1 MSRPERPEKFVAFAP
16 HMCYHKNTHKSIF
29 QNGARLTA
37 TAFRH
42 IMSGFRGEPEVRA
55 FCLKQS
61 MNDERPDGQ
70 GAGKGPGQAREAEG
84 HMNRG
89 GRNEKRRQMSFSRRL
104 IKVWIFGV
112 AIPLV
117 LVEILFLSQFYRINY
132 REVEESITSDLNR
145 MSREMTDLMD
155 NMKMLS
161 WLMEA
166 DGTVGKNLVTYLEE
180 NDSAEKG
187 DLLIYL
193 REQIANYEVA
203 NPSVANLTYLYIPK
217 GQDEPVKINQSSLVY
232 AGLPAEEDFLC
243 KWENMEFYGPHLSK
257 SRAGE
262 YDCISLLRKYRTLKE
277 YGEIYIYVESGFRYL
292 DELYLGSAA
301 DMDSIF
307 LMQSA
312 GGKVMYS
319 SDEGKVA
326 RGSELERGLSELRLK
341 GERYQ
346 VYTWEMKGDWQMH
359 VLVPAKEHYR
369 LVYRMALNLGLVT
382 LFVISFCILISV
394 LQWRSIYKA
403 FTRFDEGLRAIAE
416 DEDVESRV
424 ERMNIREFDAH
435 FELFDK
441 MKKNILRLLGK
452 VQDEEKRRRE
462 LEVRVVLGKINPHF
476 LYNTLDTLKWYAAGK
491 QDREMTRFIAALNR
505 LLLYNMSRDEATT
518 LEQELEAIRAYIVLQ
533 QLRYDIQFVVDTG
546 KHPEILQTVMPRF
559 ILQPVVENAIK
570 HSGCDRGEIRIEVE
584 LLANGKISI
593 LIKNNGSPIDPEKIR
608 QVLEQKQDV
617 SANGIGLQYVARML
631 ESFYGSEF
639 VLQAERLEDGF
650 NVVEIRVPFA
660 AEAIVKDARGMCS
673 VR

>member
-1 MSRPERPEKFVAFAP
+1 M
-16 HMCYHKNTHKSIF
+16 
-29 QNGARLTA
+29 
-37 TAFRH
+37 
-42 IMSGFRGEPEVRA
+42 
-55 FCLKQS
+55 
-61 MNDERPDGQ
+61 D
-70 GAGKGPGQAREAEG
+70 
-84 HMNRG
+84 RG
-89 GRNEKRRQMSFSRRL
+89 GRNEKRRQGSFSRRL

-117 LVEILFLSQFYRINY
+117 LVEFLFLSQFYRINY
-132 REVEESITSDLNR
+132 REVEESITGNLNR
-145 MSREMTDLMD
+145 VSRDMTDLMD

-180 NDSAEKG
+180 RDSAEKG
-187 DLLIYL
+187 NLLVYL

-217 GQDEPVKINQSSLVY
+217 GQKEPVKINQSSLVY
-232 AGLPAEEDFLC
+232 AGMPAEEDFLC
-243 KWENMEFYGPHLSK
+243 KWENIAFYGPHKSK
-257 SRAGE
+257 SMAGE
-262 YDCISLLRKYRTLKE
+262 YECISLLRRYRTLKD

-292 DELYLGSAA
+292 DELDMGSMA
-301 DMDSIF
+301 DMNSVL

-312 GGKVMYS
+312 DGKIMYS
-319 SDEGKVA
+319 SNEEVA
-326 RGSELERGLSELRLK
+326 AKGLDWQKGITEVQMA

-346 VYTWEMKGDWQMH
+346 IYSREMKGDWQLH
-359 VLVPAKEHYR
+359 ILVPTREHYR
-369 LVYRMALNLGLVT
+369 LVYRMALNLGLIT
-382 LFVISFCILISV
+382 LFVISFCLLISV
-394 LQWRSIYKA
+394 LQWRNTYKA
-403 FTRFDEGLRAIAE
+403 FNRFDEGLRAIAE

-424 ERMNIREFDAH
+424 ERMNIREFDEH

-452 VQDEEKRRRE
+452 VQEEEKRRRE

-491 QDREMTRFIAALNR
+491 QDREMTRFITALNR
-505 LLLYNMSRDEATT
+505 LLLYNMSRDDGTT
-518 LEQELEAIRAYIVLQ
+518 LERELEAIGAYIVLQ
-533 QLRYDIQFVVDTG
+533 QLRYDIRFVVDTG

-570 HSGCDRGEIRIEVE
+570 HSGCNRGEIRIEVE
-584 LLANGKISI
+584 LLASGKISI
-593 LIKNNGSPIDPEKIR
+593 LVKNNGSPIDPEKIR

-650 NVVEIRVPFA
+650 NVVEIRIPFA
-660 AEAIVKDARGMCS
+660 AEAIVKETRGICPS
-673 VR
+673 RADTAL

>member
-1 MSRPERPEKFVAFAP
+1 M
-16 HMCYHKNTHKSIF
+16 
-29 QNGARLTA
+29 TA
-37 TAFRH
+37 
-42 IMSGFRGEPEVRA
+42 
-55 FCLKQS
+55 
-61 MNDERPDGQ
+61 DGQ
-70 GAGKGPGQAREAEG
+70 GDRKGAWAARRAEG
-84 HMNRG
+84 HMDRG

-180 NDSAEKG
+180 RDSAEKG
-187 DLLIYL
+187 NLLVYL

-217 GQDEPVKINQSSLVY
+217 GQKEPVKINQSSLVY
-232 AGLPAEEDFLC
+232 AGMPAEEDFLC
-243 KWENMEFYGPHLSK
+243 KWENIAFYGPHKSK
-257 SRAGE
+257 SMAGE
-262 YDCISLLRKYRTLKE
+262 YECISLLRRYRTLKD

-292 DELYLGSAA
+292 DELDMGSMA
-301 DMDSIF
+301 DMNSVL

-312 GGKVMYS
+312 DGKIMYS
-319 SDEGKVA
+319 SNEEVA
-326 RGSELERGLSELRLK
+326 AKGLDWQKGITEVQMA

-346 VYTWEMKGDWQMH
+346 IYSREMKGDWQLH
-359 VLVPAKEHYR
+359 ILVPTREHYR
-369 LVYRMALNLGLVT
+369 LVYRMALNLGLIT
-382 LFVISFCILISV
+382 LFVISFCLLISV
-394 LQWRSIYKA
+394 LQWRNTYKA
-403 FTRFDEGLRAIAE
+403 FNRFDEGLRAIAE

-424 ERMNIREFDAH
+424 ERMNIREFDEH

-452 VQDEEKRRRE
+452 VQEEEKRRRE

-491 QDREMTRFIAALNR
+491 QDREMTRFITALNR
-505 LLLYNMSRDEATT
+505 LLLYNMSRDDGTT
-518 LEQELEAIRAYIVLQ
+518 LERELEAIGAYIVLQ
-533 QLRYDIQFVVDTG
+533 QLRYDIRFVVDTG

-570 HSGCDRGEIRIEVE
+570 HSGCNKGEIRIEVE
-584 LLANGKISI
+584 LLASGKISI
-593 LIKNNGSPIDPEKIR
+593 LVKNNGSPIDPEKIR

-650 NVVEIRVPFA
+650 NVVEIRIPFA
-660 AEAIVKDARGMCS
+660 AEAIVKEARGICPS
-673 VR
+673 RADTVL

>member
-1 MSRPERPEKFVAFAP
+1 M
-16 HMCYHKNTHKSIF
+16 
-29 QNGARLTA
+29 
-37 TAFRH
+37 
-42 IMSGFRGEPEVRA
+42 
-55 FCLKQS
+55 
-61 MNDERPDGQ
+61 D
-70 GAGKGPGQAREAEG
+70 
-84 HMNRG
+84 RG
-89 GRNEKRRQMSFSRRL
+89 GRNEKRRQGSFSRRL

-117 LVEILFLSQFYRINY
+117 LVEFLFLSQFYRINY
-132 REVEESITSDLNR
+132 REVEESITGNLNR
-145 MSREMTDLMD
+145 VSRDMTDLMD

-180 NDSAEKG
+180 RDSAEKG
-187 DLLIYL
+187 NLLVYL

-217 GQDEPVKINQSSLVY
+217 GQEEPVKINQSSLVY

-243 KWENMEFYGPHLSK
+243 KWENIAFYGPHKSK
-257 SRAGE
+257 SMAGE
-262 YDCISLLRKYRTLKE
+262 YECISLLRRYRTLKD

-292 DELYLGSAA
+292 DELDMGSMA
-301 DMDSIF
+301 DMDSVL

-312 GGKVMYS
+312 DGKIMYS
-319 SDEGKVA
+319 SDEKVA
-326 RGSELERGLSELRLK
+326 AKGLDWQTGITEVQMA

-346 VYTWEMKGDWQMH
+346 IYSREMKGDWQLH
-359 VLVPAKEHYR
+359 ILVPTREHYR
-369 LVYRMALNLGLVT
+369 LVYRMALNLGLIT
-382 LFVISFCILISV
+382 LFVISFCLLISV
-394 LQWRSIYKA
+394 LQWRNTYKA
-403 FTRFDEGLRAIAE
+403 FNRFDEGLRAIAE

-424 ERMNIREFDAH
+424 ERMNIREFDEH

-452 VQDEEKRRRE
+452 VQEEEKRRRE

-491 QDREMTRFIAALNR
+491 QDREMTRFITALNR
-505 LLLYNMSRDEATT
+505 LLLYNMSRDDGTT
-518 LEQELEAIRAYIVLQ
+518 LERELEAIGAYIVLQ
-533 QLRYDIQFVVDTG
+533 QLRYDIRFVVETG

-570 HSGCDRGEIRIEVE
+570 HSGCNRGEIRIEVE
-584 LLANGKISI
+584 LLASGKISI
-593 LIKNNGSPIDPEKIR
+593 LVKNNGSPIDPEKIR

-650 NVVEIRVPFA
+650 NVVEIRIPFA
-660 AEAIVKDARGMCS
+660 AEAIVKETRGICPS
-673 VR
+673 RADTAL

>member
-1 MSRPERPEKFVAFAP
+1 M
-16 HMCYHKNTHKSIF
+16 
-29 QNGARLTA
+29 TA
-37 TAFRH
+37 
-42 IMSGFRGEPEVRA
+42 
-55 FCLKQS
+55 
-61 MNDERPDGQ
+61 DGQ
-70 GAGKGPGQAREAEG
+70 GDRKGAWAARRAEG
-84 HMNRG
+84 HMDRG

-117 LVEILFLSQFYRINY
+117 LVEILFLAQFYRINY

-180 NDSAEKG
+180 RDSAEKG
-187 DLLIYL
+187 NLLVYL

-217 GQDEPVKINQSSLVY
+217 GQKEPVKINQSSLVY
-232 AGLPAEEDFLC
+232 AGMPAEEDFLC
-243 KWENMEFYGPHLSK
+243 KWENIAFYGPHKSK
-257 SRAGE
+257 SMAGE
-262 YDCISLLRKYRTLKE
+262 YECISLLRRYRTLKD

-292 DELYLGSAA
+292 DELDMGSMA
-301 DMDSIF
+301 DMNSVL

-312 GGKVMYS
+312 DGKIMYS
-319 SDEGKVA
+319 SNEEVA
-326 RGSELERGLSELRLK
+326 AKGLDWQKGITEVQMA

-346 VYTWEMKGDWQMH
+346 IYSREMKGDWQLH
-359 VLVPAKEHYR
+359 ILVPTREHYR
-369 LVYRMALNLGLVT
+369 LVYRMALNLGLIT
-382 LFVISFCILISV
+382 LFVISFCLLISV
-394 LQWRSIYKA
+394 LQWRNTYKA
-403 FTRFDEGLRAIAE
+403 FNRFDEGLRAIAE

-424 ERMNIREFDAH
+424 ERMNIREFDEH

-452 VQDEEKRRRE
+452 VQEEEKRRRE

-491 QDREMTRFIAALNR
+491 QDREMTRFITALNR
-505 LLLYNMSRDEATT
+505 LLLYNMSRDDGTT
-518 LEQELEAIRAYIVLQ
+518 LERELEAIGAYIVLQ
-533 QLRYDIQFVVDTG
+533 QLRYDIRFVVDTG

-570 HSGCDRGEIRIEVE
+570 HSGCNKGEIRIEVE
-584 LLANGKISI
+584 LLASGKISI
-593 LIKNNGSPIDPEKIR
+593 LVKNNGSPIDPEKIR

-650 NVVEIRVPFA
+650 NVVEIRIPFA
-660 AEAIVKDARGMCS
+660 AEAIVKEARGICPS
-673 VR
+673 RADTVL

>member
-1 MSRPERPEKFVAFAP
+1 M
-16 HMCYHKNTHKSIF
+16 
-29 QNGARLTA
+29 
-37 TAFRH
+37 
-42 IMSGFRGEPEVRA
+42 
-55 FCLKQS
+55 
-61 MNDERPDGQ
+61 D
-70 GAGKGPGQAREAEG
+70 
-84 HMNRG
+84 RG
-89 GRNEKRRQMSFSRRL
+89 GRNEKRRQGSFSRRL

-117 LVEILFLSQFYRINY
+117 LVEFLFLSQFYRINY
-132 REVEESITSDLNR
+132 REVEESITGNLNR
-145 MSREMTDLMD
+145 VSRDMTDLMD

-180 NDSAEKG
+180 RDSAEKG
-187 DLLIYL
+187 NLLVYL

-217 GQDEPVKINQSSLVY
+217 GQKEPVKINQSSLVY
-232 AGLPAEEDFLC
+232 AGMPAEEDFLC
-243 KWENMEFYGPHLSK
+243 KWENIAFYGPHKSK
-257 SRAGE
+257 SMAGE
-262 YDCISLLRKYRTLKE
+262 YECISLLRRYRTLKD

-292 DELYLGSAA
+292 DELDMGSMA
-301 DMDSIF
+301 DMDSVL

-312 GGKVMYS
+312 DGKIMYS
-319 SDEGKVA
+319 SDEEVA
-326 RGSELERGLSELRLK
+326 AKGLDWQTGITEVQMA

-346 VYTWEMKGDWQMH
+346 IYSREMKGDWQLH
-359 VLVPAKEHYR
+359 ILVPTREHYR
-369 LVYRMALNLGLVT
+369 LVYRMALNLGLIT
-382 LFVISFCILISV
+382 LFVISFCLLISV
-394 LQWRSIYKA
+394 LQWRNTYKA
-403 FTRFDEGLRAIAE
+403 FNRFDEGLRAIAE

-424 ERMNIREFDAH
+424 ERMNIREFDEH

-452 VQDEEKRRRE
+452 VQEEEKRRRE

-491 QDREMTRFIAALNR
+491 QDREMTRFITALNR
-505 LLLYNMSRDEATT
+505 LLLYNMSRDDGTT
-518 LEQELEAIRAYIVLQ
+518 LERELEAIGAYIVLQ
-533 QLRYDIQFVVDTG
+533 QLRYDIRFVVDTG

-570 HSGCDRGEIRIEVE
+570 HSGCNKGEIRIEVE
-584 LLANGKISI
+584 LLASGKISI
-593 LIKNNGSPIDPEKIR
+593 LVKNNGSPIDPEKIR

-650 NVVEIRVPFA
+650 NVVEIRIPFA
-660 AEAIVKDARGMCS
+660 AEAIVKETRGICPS
-673 VR
+673 RADTAL

>member
-1 MSRPERPEKFVAFAP
+1 M
-16 HMCYHKNTHKSIF
+16 
-29 QNGARLTA
+29 
-37 TAFRH
+37 
-42 IMSGFRGEPEVRA
+42 
-55 FCLKQS
+55 
-61 MNDERPDGQ
+61 D
-70 GAGKGPGQAREAEG
+70 
-84 HMNRG
+84 RG
-89 GRNEKRRQMSFSRRL
+89 GRNEKRRQGSFSRRL

-117 LVEILFLSQFYRINY
+117 LVEILFLAQFYRINY

-180 NDSAEKG
+180 RDSAEKG
-187 DLLIYL
+187 NLLVYL

-217 GQDEPVKINQSSLVY
+217 GQKEPVKINQSSLVY
-232 AGLPAEEDFLC
+232 AGMPAEEDFLC
-243 KWENMEFYGPHLSK
+243 KWENIAFYGPHKSK
-257 SRAGE
+257 SMAGE
-262 YDCISLLRKYRTLKE
+262 YECISLLRRYRTLKD

-292 DELYLGSAA
+292 DELDMGSMA
-301 DMDSIF
+301 DMNSVL

-312 GGKVMYS
+312 DGKIMYS
-319 SDEGKVA
+319 SNEEVA
-326 RGSELERGLSELRLK
+326 AKGLDWQKGITEVQMA

-346 VYTWEMKGDWQMH
+346 IYSREMKGDWQLH
-359 VLVPAKEHYR
+359 ILVPTREHYR
-369 LVYRMALNLGLVT
+369 LVYRMALNLGLIT
-382 LFVISFCILISV
+382 LFVISFCLLISV
-394 LQWRSIYKA
+394 LQWRNTYKA
-403 FTRFDEGLRAIAE
+403 FNRFDEGLRAIAE

-424 ERMNIREFDAH
+424 ERMNIREFDEH

-452 VQDEEKRRRE
+452 VQEEEKRRRE

-491 QDREMTRFIAALNR
+491 QDREMTRFITALNR
-505 LLLYNMSRDEATT
+505 LLLYNMSRDDGTT
-518 LEQELEAIRAYIVLQ
+518 LERELEAIGAYIVLQ
-533 QLRYDIQFVVDTG
+533 QLRYDIRFVVDTG

-570 HSGCDRGEIRIEVE
+570 HSGCNKGEIRIEVE
-584 LLANGKISI
+584 LLASGKISI
-593 LIKNNGSPIDPEKIR
+593 LVKNNGSPIDPEKIR
-608 QVLEQKQDV
+608 QVLEQ
-617 SANGIGLQYVARML
+617 NGIGLQYVARML

-650 NVVEIRVPFA
+650 NVVEIRIPFA
-660 AEAIVKDARGMCS
+660 AEAIVKEARGICPS
-673 VR
+673 RADTVL

>member
-1 MSRPERPEKFVAFAP
+1 M
-16 HMCYHKNTHKSIF
+16 
-29 QNGARLTA
+29 
-37 TAFRH
+37 
-42 IMSGFRGEPEVRA
+42 
-55 FCLKQS
+55 
-61 MNDERPDGQ
+61 D
-70 GAGKGPGQAREAEG
+70 
-84 HMNRG
+84 RG

-117 LVEILFLSQFYRINY
+117 LVEILFLAQFYRINY

-180 NDSAEKG
+180 RDSAEKG
-187 DLLIYL
+187 NLLVYL

-217 GQDEPVKINQSSLVY
+217 GQKEPVKINQSSLVY
-232 AGLPAEEDFLC
+232 AGMPAEEDFLC
-243 KWENMEFYGPHLSK
+243 KWENIAFYGPHKSK
-257 SRAGE
+257 SMAGE
-262 YDCISLLRKYRTLKE
+262 YECISLLRRYRTLKD

-292 DELYLGSAA
+292 DELDMGSMA
-301 DMDSIF
+301 DMNSVL

-312 GGKVMYS
+312 DGKIMYS
-319 SDEGKVA
+319 SNEEVA
-326 RGSELERGLSELRLK
+326 AKGLDWQKGITEVQMA

-346 VYTWEMKGDWQMH
+346 IYSREMKGDWQLYI
-359 VLVPAKEHYR
+359 LVPTREHYR
-369 LVYRMALNLGLVT
+369 LVYRMALNLGLIT
-382 LFVISFCILISV
+382 LFVISFCLLISV
-394 LQWRSIYKA
+394 LQWRNTYKA
-403 FTRFDEGLRAIAE
+403 FNRFDEGLRAIAE

-424 ERMNIREFDAH
+424 ERMNIREFDEH

-452 VQDEEKRRRE
+452 VQEEEKRRRE

-491 QDREMTRFIAALNR
+491 QDREMTRFITALNR
-505 LLLYNMSRDEATT
+505 LLLYNMSRDDGTT
-518 LEQELEAIRAYIVLQ
+518 LERELEAIGAYIVLQ
-533 QLRYDIQFVVDTG
+533 QLRYDIRFVVDTG

-570 HSGCDRGEIRIEVE
+570 HSGCNKGEIRIEVE
-584 LLANGKISI
+584 LLASGKISI
-593 LIKNNGSPIDPEKIR
+593 LVKNNGSPIDPEKIR

-650 NVVEIRVPFA
+650 NVVEIRIPFA
-660 AEAIVKDARGMCS
+660 AEAIVKEARGICPS
-673 VR
+673 RADTVL

>member
-1 MSRPERPEKFVAFAP
+1 M
-16 HMCYHKNTHKSIF
+16 
-29 QNGARLTA
+29 
-37 TAFRH
+37 
-42 IMSGFRGEPEVRA
+42 
-55 FCLKQS
+55 
-61 MNDERPDGQ
+61 D
-70 GAGKGPGQAREAEG
+70 
-84 HMNRG
+84 RG

-117 LVEILFLSQFYRINY
+117 LVEILFLAQFYRINY

-161 WLMEA
+161 CLMEA

-180 NDSAEKG
+180 RDSAEKG
-187 DLLIYL
+187 NLLVYL

-217 GQDEPVKINQSSLVY
+217 GQKEPVKINQSSLVY
-232 AGLPAEEDFLC
+232 AGMPAEEDFLC
-243 KWENMEFYGPHLSK
+243 KWENIAFYGPHKSK
-257 SRAGE
+257 SMAGE
-262 YDCISLLRKYRTLKE
+262 YECISLLRRYRTLKD

-292 DELYLGSAA
+292 DELDMGSMA
-301 DMDSIF
+301 DMNSVL

-312 GGKVMYS
+312 DGKIMYS
-319 SDEGKVA
+319 SNEEVA
-326 RGSELERGLSELRLK
+326 AKGLDWQKGITEVQMA

-346 VYTWEMKGDWQMH
+346 IYSREMKGDWQLH
-359 VLVPAKEHYR
+359 ILVPTREHYR
-369 LVYRMALNLGLVT
+369 LVYRMALNLGLIT
-382 LFVISFCILISV
+382 LFVISFCLLISV
-394 LQWRSIYKA
+394 LQWRNTYKA
-403 FTRFDEGLRAIAE
+403 FNRFDEGLRAIAE

-424 ERMNIREFDAH
+424 ERMNIREFDEH
-435 FELFDK
+435 FELFNK

-452 VQDEEKRRRE
+452 VQEEEKRRRE

-491 QDREMTRFIAALNR
+491 QDREMTRFITALNR
-505 LLLYNMSRDEATT
+505 LLLYNMSRDDGTT
-518 LEQELEAIRAYIVLQ
+518 LERELEAIGAYIVLQ
-533 QLRYDIQFVVDTG
+533 QLRYDIRFVVDTG

-570 HSGCDRGEIRIEVE
+570 HSGCNKGEIRIEVE
-584 LLANGKISI
+584 LLASGKISI
-593 LIKNNGSPIDPEKIR
+593 LVKNNGSPIDPEKIR

-650 NVVEIRVPFA
+650 NVVEIRIPFA
-660 AEAIVKDARGMCS
+660 AEAIVKEARGICPS
-673 VR
+673 RADTVL

>member
-1 MSRPERPEKFVAFAP
+1 M
-16 HMCYHKNTHKSIF
+16 
-29 QNGARLTA
+29 
-37 TAFRH
+37 
-42 IMSGFRGEPEVRA
+42 
-55 FCLKQS
+55 
-61 MNDERPDGQ
+61 D
-70 GAGKGPGQAREAEG
+70 
-84 HMNRG
+84 RG
-89 GRNEKRRQMSFSRRL
+89 GRNEKRRQGSFSRRL

-117 LVEILFLSQFYRINY
+117 LVEFLFLSQFYRINY
-132 REVEESITSDLNR
+132 REVEESITGNLNR
-145 MSREMTDLMD
+145 VSRDMTDLMD

-180 NDSAEKG
+180 RDSAEKG
-187 DLLIYL
+187 NLLVYL

-217 GQDEPVKINQSSLVY
+217 GQEEPVKINQSSLVY

-243 KWENMEFYGPHLSK
+243 KWENIAFYGPHKSK
-257 SRAGE
+257 SMAGE
-262 YDCISLLRKYRTLKE
+262 YECISLLRRYRTLKD

-292 DELYLGSAA
+292 DELDMGSMA
-301 DMDSIF
+301 DMDSVL

-312 GGKVMYS
+312 DGKIMYS
-319 SDEGKVA
+319 SDEEMAAK
-326 RGSELERGLSELRLK
+326 GLDWQTGITEVQMA

-346 VYTWEMKGDWQMH
+346 IYSREMKGDWQLH
-359 VLVPAKEHYR
+359 ILVPTREHYR
-369 LVYRMALNLGLVT
+369 LVYRMALNLGLIT
-382 LFVISFCILISV
+382 LFVISFCLLISV
-394 LQWRSIYKA
+394 LQWRNTYKA
-403 FTRFDEGLRAIAE
+403 FNRFDEGLRAIAE

-424 ERMNIREFDAH
+424 ERMNIREFDEH

-452 VQDEEKRRRE
+452 VQEEEKRRRE

-491 QDREMTRFIAALNR
+491 QDREMTRFITALNR
-505 LLLYNMSRDEATT
+505 LLLYNMSRDDGTT
-518 LEQELEAIRAYIVLQ
+518 LERELEAIGAYIVLQ
-533 QLRYDIQFVVDTG
+533 QLRYDIRFVVETG

-570 HSGCDRGEIRIEVE
+570 HSGCNRGEIRIEVE
-584 LLANGKISI
+584 LLASGKISI
-593 LIKNNGSPIDPEKIR
+593 LVKNNGSPIDPEKIR

-650 NVVEIRVPFA
+650 NVVEIRIPFA
-660 AEAIVKDARGMCS
+660 AEAIVKETRGICPS
-673 VR
+673 RADTAL

>member
-1 MSRPERPEKFVAFAP
+1 M
-16 HMCYHKNTHKSIF
+16 
-29 QNGARLTA
+29 
-37 TAFRH
+37 
-42 IMSGFRGEPEVRA
+42 
-55 FCLKQS
+55 
-61 MNDERPDGQ
+61 D
-70 GAGKGPGQAREAEG
+70 
-84 HMNRG
+84 RG

-117 LVEILFLSQFYRINY
+117 LVEILFLAQFYRINY

-180 NDSAEKG
+180 RDSAEKG
-187 DLLIYL
+187 NLLVYL

-217 GQDEPVKINQSSLVY
+217 GQKEPVKINQSSLVY
-232 AGLPAEEDFLC
+232 AGMPAEEDFLC
-243 KWENMEFYGPHLSK
+243 KWENIAFYGPHKSK
-257 SRAGE
+257 SMAGE
-262 YDCISLLRKYRTLKE
+262 YECISLLRRYRTLKD

-292 DELYLGSAA
+292 DELDMGSMA
-301 DMDSIF
+301 DMNSVL

-312 GGKVMYS
+312 DVKIMYS
-319 SDEGKVA
+319 SNEEVA
-326 RGSELERGLSELRLK
+326 AKGLDWQKGITEVQMA

-346 VYTWEMKGDWQMH
+346 IYSREMKGDWQLH
-359 VLVPAKEHYR
+359 ILVPTREHYR
-369 LVYRMALNLGLVT
+369 LVYRMALNLGLIT
-382 LFVISFCILISV
+382 LFVISFCLLISV
-394 LQWRSIYKA
+394 LQWRNTYKA
-403 FTRFDEGLRAIAE
+403 FNRFDEGLRAIAE

-424 ERMNIREFDAH
+424 ERMNIREFDEH

-452 VQDEEKRRRE
+452 VQEEEKRRRE

-491 QDREMTRFIAALNR
+491 QDREMTRFITALNR
-505 LLLYNMSRDEATT
+505 LLLYNMSRDDGTT
-518 LEQELEAIRAYIVLQ
+518 LERELEAIGAYIVLQ
-533 QLRYDIQFVVDTG
+533 QLRYDIRFVVDTG

-570 HSGCDRGEIRIEVE
+570 HSGCNKGEIRIEVE
-584 LLANGKISI
+584 LLASGKISI
-593 LIKNNGSPIDPEKIR
+593 LVKNNGSPIDPEKIR

-650 NVVEIRVPFA
+650 NVVEIRIPFA
-660 AEAIVKDARGMCS
+660 AEAIVKEARGICPS
-673 VR
+673 RADTVL

>member
-1 MSRPERPEKFVAFAP
+1 M
-16 HMCYHKNTHKSIF
+16 
-29 QNGARLTA
+29 
-37 TAFRH
+37 
-42 IMSGFRGEPEVRA
+42 
-55 FCLKQS
+55 
-61 MNDERPDGQ
+61 D
-70 GAGKGPGQAREAEG
+70 
-84 HMNRG
+84 RG
-89 GRNEKRRQMSFSRRL
+89 GRNEKRRQGSFSRRL

-117 LVEILFLSQFYRINY
+117 LVEFLFLSQFYRINY
-132 REVEESITSDLNR
+132 REVEESITGNLNR
-145 MSREMTDLMD
+145 VSRDMTDLMD

-180 NDSAEKG
+180 RDSAEKG
-187 DLLIYL
+187 NLLVYL

-217 GQDEPVKINQSSLVY
+217 GQEEPVKINQSSLVY
-232 AGLPAEEDFLC
+232 AGLPVEEDFLC
-243 KWENMEFYGPHLSK
+243 KWENIAFYGPHKSK
-257 SRAGE
+257 SMAGE
-262 YDCISLLRKYRTLKE
+262 YECISLLRRYRTLKD

-292 DELYLGSAA
+292 DELDMGSMA
-301 DMDSIF
+301 DMDSVL

-312 GGKVMYS
+312 DGKIMYS
-319 SDEGKVA
+319 SDEEVA
-326 RGSELERGLSELRLK
+326 AKGLDWQTGITEVQMA

-346 VYTWEMKGDWQMH
+346 IYSREMKGDWQLH
-359 VLVPAKEHYR
+359 ILVPTREHYR
-369 LVYRMALNLGLVT
+369 LVYRMALNLGLIT
-382 LFVISFCILISV
+382 LFVISFCLLISV
-394 LQWRSIYKA
+394 LQWRNTYKA
-403 FTRFDEGLRAIAE
+403 FNRFDEGLRAIAE

-424 ERMNIREFDAH
+424 ERMNIREFDEH

-452 VQDEEKRRRE
+452 VQEEEKRRRE

-491 QDREMTRFIAALNR
+491 QDREMTRFITALNR
-505 LLLYNMSRDEATT
+505 LLLYNMSRDDGTT
-518 LEQELEAIRAYIVLQ
+518 LERELEAIGAYIVLQ
-533 QLRYDIQFVVDTG
+533 QLRYDIRFVVETG

-570 HSGCDRGEIRIEVE
+570 HSGCNRGEIRIEVE
-584 LLANGKISI
+584 LLASGKISI
-593 LIKNNGSPIDPEKIR
+593 LVKNNGSPIDPEKIR

-650 NVVEIRVPFA
+650 NVVEIRIPFA
-660 AEAIVKDARGMCS
+660 AEAIVKETRGICPS
-673 VR
+673 RADTAL

>member
-1 MSRPERPEKFVAFAP
+1 M
-16 HMCYHKNTHKSIF
+16 
-29 QNGARLTA
+29 
-37 TAFRH
+37 
-42 IMSGFRGEPEVRA
+42 
-55 FCLKQS
+55 
-61 MNDERPDGQ
+61 D
-70 GAGKGPGQAREAEG
+70 
-84 HMNRG
+84 RG

-117 LVEILFLSQFYRINY
+117 LVEILFLAQFYRINY

-180 NDSAEKG
+180 RDSAEKG
-187 DLLIYL
+187 NLLVYL

-217 GQDEPVKINQSSLVY
+217 GQKEPVKINQSSLVY
-232 AGLPAEEDFLC
+232 AGMPAEEDFLC
-243 KWENMEFYGPHLSK
+243 KWENIAFYGPHKSK
-257 SRAGE
+257 SMAGE
-262 YDCISLLRKYRTLKE
+262 YECISLLRRYRTLKD

-292 DELYLGSAA
+292 DELDMGSMA
-301 DMDSIF
+301 DMNSVL

-312 GGKVMYS
+312 DGKIMYS
-319 SDEGKVA
+319 SNEEVA
-326 RGSELERGLSELRLK
+326 AKGLDWQKGITEVQMA

-346 VYTWEMKGDWQMH
+346 IYSREMKGDWQLYI
-359 VLVPAKEHYR
+359 LVPTREHYR
-369 LVYRMALNLGLVT
+369 LVYRMALNLGLIT
-382 LFVISFCILISV
+382 LFVISFCLLISV
-394 LQWRSIYKA
+394 LQWRNTYKA
-403 FTRFDEGLRAIAE
+403 FNRFDEGLRAIAE

-424 ERMNIREFDAH
+424 ERMNIREFDEH

-441 MKKNILRLLGK
+441 MKKNILGK
-452 VQDEEKRRRE
+452 VQEEEKRRRE

-491 QDREMTRFIAALNR
+491 QDREMTRFITALNR
-505 LLLYNMSRDEATT
+505 LLLYNMSRDDGTT
-518 LEQELEAIRAYIVLQ
+518 LERELEAIGAYIVLQ
-533 QLRYDIQFVVDTG
+533 QLRYDIRFVVDTG

-570 HSGCDRGEIRIEVE
+570 HSGCNKGEIRIEVE
-584 LLANGKISI
+584 LLASGKISI
-593 LIKNNGSPIDPEKIR
+593 LVKNNGSPIDPEKIR

-650 NVVEIRVPFA
+650 NVVEIRIPFA
-660 AEAIVKDARGMCS
+660 AEAIVKEARGICPS
-673 VR
+673 RADTVL

>member
-1 MSRPERPEKFVAFAP
+1 M
-16 HMCYHKNTHKSIF
+16 
-29 QNGARLTA
+29 
-37 TAFRH
+37 
-42 IMSGFRGEPEVRA
+42 
-55 FCLKQS
+55 
-61 MNDERPDGQ
+61 D
-70 GAGKGPGQAREAEG
+70 
-84 HMNRG
+84 RG

-117 LVEILFLSQFYRINY
+117 LVEILFLAQFYRINY

-180 NDSAEKG
+180 RDSAEKG
-187 DLLIYL
+187 NLLVYL

-217 GQDEPVKINQSSLVY
+217 GQEEPVKINQSSLVY

-243 KWENMEFYGPHLSK
+243 KWENIAFYGPHKSK
-257 SRAGE
+257 SMAGE
-262 YDCISLLRKYRTLKE
+262 YECISLLRRYRTLKD

-292 DELYLGSAA
+292 DELDMGSMA
-301 DMDSIF
+301 DMNSVL

-312 GGKVMYS
+312 DGKIMYS
-319 SDEGKVA
+319 SNEEVA
-326 RGSELERGLSELRLK
+326 AKGLDWQKGITEVQMA

-346 VYTWEMKGDWQMH
+346 IYSREMKGDWQLH
-359 VLVPAKEHYR
+359 ILVPTREHYR
-369 LVYRMALNLGLVT
+369 LVYRMALNLGLIT
-382 LFVISFCILISV
+382 LFVISFCLLISV
-394 LQWRSIYKA
+394 LQWRNTYKA
-403 FTRFDEGLRAIAE
+403 FNRFDEGLRAIAE

-424 ERMNIREFDAH
+424 ERMNIREFDEH
-435 FELFDK
+435 FELFNK

-452 VQDEEKRRRE
+452 VQEEEKRRRE

-491 QDREMTRFIAALNR
+491 QDREMTRFITALNR
-505 LLLYNMSRDEATT
+505 LLLYNMSRDDGTT
-518 LEQELEAIRAYIVLQ
+518 LERELEAIGAYIVLQ
-533 QLRYDIQFVVDTG
+533 QLRYDIRFVVDTG

-570 HSGCDRGEIRIEVE
+570 HSGCNKGEIRIEVE
-584 LLANGKISI
+584 LLASGKISI
-593 LIKNNGSPIDPEKIR
+593 LVKNNGSPIDPEKIR

-650 NVVEIRVPFA
+650 NVVEIRIPFA
-660 AEAIVKDARGMCS
+660 AEAIVKEARGICPS
-673 VR
+673 RADTVL